1 MVGRWIRRGV
11 TVLLL
16 SAVAAGLVAWWWTAQ
31 VLPVTQGRLTLAGL
45 KAEVQIA
52 RDRHGIPTIRAS
64 HLEDAL
70 FGLGVVHVQDRLW
83 QMETHRRIG
92 AGRLAEAFGEGALDT
107 DRFLRVLG
115 VRRAAEAQWARA
127 GAESRAALE
136 AYTAGVNAALGELRA
151 RPPEFV
157 VLGLRP
163 EPWTPVDS
171 LAWAIMMAVDL
182 GANWQS
188 EAMRLRLAMRLPK
201 DRIDQLLPPYPG
213 DPVPTTIDYAAL
225 YRSLQL
231 DGQRG
236 AGLGGGLDGSALAAA
251 AGGFDATLARLL
263 ARAPEAELDGIGS
276 NSWVLAGSRTT
287 TGSPLL
293 ANDPHLRLSS
303 PALWYFVRL
312 KAPGLDIGGA
322 SMPGLPAVVVGQ
334 NDALAWGF
342 TNTGPDVQDT
352 YLERLH
358 PDDATRYQTPDGWAA
373 FESRQE
379 TIKVRG
385 APDVPITVRRTR
397 HGPVI
402 SDAAATGVA
411 GEALGSKDRPGYV
424 LALRWTGL
432 DTDTDLVATSLAI
445 MRARSVEAFV
455 QAASAWVAPIQ
466 NMAVADRHG
475 QIALVAPGRVPVRHP
490 DNDLQGLAPAPGWD
504 ARYDWQGFLPVEAL
518 PQVRN
523 PERGFVANANQ
534 RITPPGYP
542 HLITH
547 QWALPYRHQRIEQLI
562 EAKPKHSL
570 DDLRQI
576 QADVTSLAAPRLLPA
591 LKAVASQHPLAAA
604 AKRQLEGFDGHM
616 AADRAAPLIFWAWQR
631 HMARQLLLDELG
643 EDLFDRL
650 LGQRGYFDTLDLL
663 LARPDPWWCD
673 DKRTPAVETCAQ
685 QATAAFDAALDELK
699 ALQGPDPA
707 AWQWGRSHQAR
718 SEHRPFSRIQPLAPW
733 FETRAP
739 VGGDTFTVNVSRVVL
754 KPDAATGEPYLN
766 DHGPSLRALYDLA
779 DRRNSRMIHST
790 GQSGIP
796 WSPHFRS
803 FSGLWREVM
812 DVPLF
817 PPEAELKPALV
828 LVPRR

>member
-1 MVGRWIRRGV
+1 MVVRWIRRGA

-16 SAVAAGLVAWWWTAQ
+16 LAVAAGLAAWWWSRQ
-31 VLPVTQGRLTLAGL
+31 VLPVVEGRLGLSGL
-45 KAEVQIA
+45 KGEVQVA
-52 RDRHGIPTIRAS
+52 RDRHGIPTIRAD
-64 HLEDAL
+64 HVEDAL
-70 FGLGVVHVQDRLW
+70 FALGVVHVQDRLW

-115 VRRAAEAQWARA
+115 VRRAAEAQWAGA
-127 GAESRAALE
+127 SAESRRALE
-136 AYTAGVNAALGELRA
+136 AYTAGVNAALGQLRA

-157 VLGLRP
+157 ILGLEP

-188 EAMRLRLAMRLPK
+188 EAIRLRLAIRLPK
-201 DRIDQLLPPYPG
+201 ARIDQLLPPYPG
-213 DPVPTTIDYAAL
+213 DPVPATQDYAAF
-225 YRSLQL
+225 YRTLKL
-231 DGQRG
+231 DGQGQAAATG
-236 AGLGGGLDGSALAAA
+236 AGGSA
-251 AGGFDATLARLL
+251 GPGFEATLARLL
-263 ARAPEAELDGIGS
+263 ARAPEAELDGVGS

-287 TGSPLL
+287 TGRPLL

-303 PALWYFVRL
+303 PALWYFARIQ
-312 KAPGLDIGGA
+312 APGLDVAGA
-322 SMPGLPAVVVGQ
+322 TMPGLPVVLIGQ
-334 NDALAWGF
+334 NDAIAWGF

-358 PDDATRYQTPDGWAA
+358 PEDPGRYQTPEGWAA
-373 FESRQE
+373 FETRQE
-379 TIKVRG
+379 TIQVRG
-385 APDVPITVRRTR
+385 APPVQLTVRRTR

-411 GEALGSKDRPGYV
+411 DEALGPRQRPGYV
-424 LALRWTGL
+424 LAMRWTGL
-432 DTDTDLVATSLAI
+432 DTDADPVATSLAM
-445 MRARSVEAFV
+445 MRARSVDEFV
-455 QAASAWVAPIQ
+455 RAAGSWIAPIQ
-466 NMAVADRHG
+466 NMAVADQAGH
-475 QIALVAPGRVPVRHP
+475 IALVSPGRVPVRGP

-518 PQVRN
+518 PQVRD

-534 RITPPGYP
+534 KITPPGYP
-542 HLITH
+542 YLITH
-547 QWALPYRHQRIEQLI
+547 QWAMPYRHQRIEQLI
-562 EAKPKHSL
+562 EAKPRHSL
-570 DDLRQI
+570 DDLRTI
-576 QADVTSLAAPRLLPA
+576 QSDVTSLAAPRLLPA
-591 LKAVASQHPLAAA
+591 LRAVSSSHPLAAA
-604 AKRQLEGFDGHM
+604 AKRQLEGFEGRMD
-616 AADRAAPLIFWAWQR
+616 ADRAAPLIFWAWQR
-631 HMARQLLLDELG
+631 QMARQLLLDEVG

-650 LGQRGYFDTLDLL
+650 LAQRGYFDTLDRL
-663 LARPDPWWCD
+663 LAEPDPWWCD
-673 DKRTPAVETCAQ
+673 DKRTPAVESCPQ

-699 ALQGPDPA
+699 ALQGDDPA
-707 AWQWGRSHQAR
+707 AWRWGRTHQAR
-718 SEHRPFSRIQPLAPW
+718 SEHRPFSRVQLLAPW
-733 FETRAP
+733 FETRVP

-779 DRRNSRMIHST
+779 DRRQSRVIHST

-803 FSGLWREVM
+803 FSDLWREVR

-817 PPEAELKPALV
+817 PPPSDFQQTLV
-828 LVPRR
+828 LAPAR